1 MGKVSE
7 TVGSLLG
14 ALVWSNWGY
23 WGGIERIEEDD
34 TWGQETQE
42 EELEVSGAIL
52 FFCFFVFLFF
62 FIQILKYNLQFSN
75 SLQDKR
81 LNSESLQAEPSLSNG
96 DSLVSEEPS
105 QRSFFFIFS
114 FSTSV

>member
-7 TVGSLLG
+7 SVGSLLG

-34 TWGQETQE
+34 TWGQDTQE
-42 EELEVSGAIL
+42 EELKVSGAI
-52 FFCFFVFLFF
+52 FF
-62 FIQILKYNLQFSN
+62 FFLIQILKSNLQFSN

-105 QRSFFFIFS
+105 QISFFFIFS